1 MNKRTYACLLG
12 FCALATPLWANTTP
26 TDSSRVIN
34 LEEVYVVASPKQ
46 NTQLRK
52 QPLSSTLLSGEQL
65 EDLQANS
72 IKGVSGLAP
81 NFYMPDYG
89 SRYTSAVYI
98 RGIGSR
104 MNTPA
109 VGLYVDN
116 IAYVDK
122 SAYDFAFNDIERVD
136 VLRGPQATLY
146 GRNTMGGL
154 VRVFTS
160 NPLRH
165 FGTNISLGA
174 STRNGGRKMN
184 FTTFLHP
191 CNNLGISVSGYYEGE
206 DGFFK
211 NSANNK
217 HADFSDNGG
226 GKLRAVYQANDNLKF
241 DFTASYEQNYEGAC
255 PYIYEGAANGPETM
269 PEALGQLAQN
279 RPSTY
284 RRGMLNTGL
293 NVEWRAEN
301 FKLNSVTAYQHL
313 QDRIFIDQDFTT
325 ADIFSLNQRQRINT
339 FSQELSLTSKPG
351 HAWQSTSGVY
361 AMMQVTNTS
370 CPVVFYEEGINFLN
384 SMFAKVLP
392 QRPPMVLAFTD
403 AQLPFMAD
411 MRTPTANAAAFHQS
425 TYKFDC
431 GLSVSAGL
439 RLDYDLQRLELN
451 SGLNAPA
458 NFTFTTMG
466 RPIPFTSSP
475 TLSGDIHKHTWQLLP
490 KIALQ
495 YDFKDRLGN
504 VYASASKGYRS
515 GGYNV
520 QAYSDLS
527 QAMLQRDMMLQV
539 YETSKQ
545 MMVGMG
551 MPEAMVEQNLS
562 GLTTNIPAE
571 PLAEDLYY
579 KPEQTWSYEVGTHLN
594 LCNGA
599 LAIDLSAFLMDTK
612 DQQVAEFAE
621 SGMGRNVKNSGKS
634 RSVGGELGVF
644 TKWLNNRLAVN
655 LNYGFTHATF
665 KANDNY
671 VPYVPKHTISAVAD
685 FRQPLNND
693 ILKAVTVGA
702 NYYGVGNIKW
712 NEANTFEQHYYST
725 LGAHLNFEFA
735 HDISLDL
742 WGKNLTKAEYDTFRF
757 DSMNRRYA
765 QRGIPCHFGANL
777 KLKF

>member
-1 MNKRTYACLLG
+1 MLLG
-12 FCALATPLWANTTP
+12 LLTLGTPTWANVTP
-26 TDSSRVIN
+26 IDSSRVIN

-52 QPLSSTLLSGEQL
+52 QPLSATLLSGEQL
-65 EDLQANS
+65 EKLQANS
-72 IKGVSGLAP
+72 IKSASCLAP
-81 NFYMPDYG
+81 NFFMPDYG

-136 VLRGPQATLY
+136 ILRGPQATLY

-154 VRVFTS
+154 IRIFTS

-165 FGTNISLGA
+165 FGSTVSLGA
-174 STRNGGRKMN
+174 STRNGGRQMN

-191 CNNLGISVSGYYEGE
+191 CENLGVSLSGYYEGE
-206 DGFFK
+206 EGFFK
-211 NSANNK
+211 NTAKNK
-217 HADFSDNGG
+217 HADFSDAGG
-226 GKLRAVYQANDNLKF
+226 GKLRAVYQATDNLKF

-255 PYIYEGAANGPETM
+255 PYYYEGVVAGPETM
-269 PEALGQLAQN
+269 PGVVGKLEQN
-279 RPSTY
+279 RTSTY

-293 NVEWRAEN
+293 NIEWKAEN
-301 FKLNSVTAYQHL
+301 FKFNSVTAYQHL
-313 QDRIFIDQDFTT
+313 QDRIFIDQDFTP
-325 ADIFSLNQRQRINT
+325 ADIFSLNQKQRINT

-361 AMMQVTNTS
+361 AMMQVTNTN
-370 CPVVFYEEGINFLN
+370 CPVIFYEDGVAFLN
-384 SMFAKVLP
+384 GVFEKVLP
-392 QRPPMVLAFTD
+392 QQPPMQLAFTD
-403 AQLPFMAD
+403 AQIPFFAD

-431 GLSVSAGL
+431 GLSLSAGL
-439 RLDYDLQRLELN
+439 RLDYDMQRLDLT
-451 SGLNAPA
+451 SGLSSPT
-458 NFTFTTMG
+458 NFAFSMMG
-466 RPIPFTSSP
+466 RPIPFTSNP
-475 TLSGDIHKHTWQLLP
+475 ELLGDIHEHTWQLLP
-490 KIALQ
+490 KLALQ
-495 YDFKDRLGN
+495 YDFADRLGN

-520 QAYSDLS
+520 QAYSDLAQS
-527 QAMLQRDMMLQV
+527 MLQRDMMTQV
-539 YETSKQ
+539 YETSKRA
-545 MMVGMG
+545 MMGMG
-551 MPEAMVEQNLS
+551 MPEAVVEKNLS
-562 GLTTNIPAE
+562 GLTANIPAE
-571 PLAEDLYY
+571 AQAQDLYY

-594 LCNGA
+594 LCDGA
-599 LAIDLSAFLMDTK
+599 LAIDFSAFLMDTK
-612 DQQVAEFAE
+612 DQQVADFTE
-621 SGMGRNVKNSGKS
+621 SGMGRNVKNSGES

-644 TKWLNNRLAVN
+644 TKWLDNKLAVN

-693 ILKAVTVGA
+693 VLKAVTIGA
-702 NYYGVGNIKW
+702 NYSGVGNIKW
-712 NEANTFEQHYYST
+712 DEANTFEQHYYGT

-735 HDISLDL
+735 HDITLDL
-742 WGKNLTKAEYDTFRF
+742 WGKNLTQAEYDTFRF

-765 QRGIPCHFGANL
+765 QRGIPCHFGANV
-777 KLKF
+777 KFKF